1 MTDFKAKMHQIRFR
15 LWLCP
20 RTRWESLQHSPD
32 PLAAFKWPTSN
43 GRGGMK
49 GEGKGREEKE
59 RGKGRGEERRGGRGP
74 TQMLEP
80 GPPVTLLR
88 Y

>member
-49 GEGKGREEKE
+49 GEGKGRE
-59 RGKGRGEERRGGRGP
+59 GNGRGRGRERRGP

-80 GPPVTLLR
+80 GSPVTLLC